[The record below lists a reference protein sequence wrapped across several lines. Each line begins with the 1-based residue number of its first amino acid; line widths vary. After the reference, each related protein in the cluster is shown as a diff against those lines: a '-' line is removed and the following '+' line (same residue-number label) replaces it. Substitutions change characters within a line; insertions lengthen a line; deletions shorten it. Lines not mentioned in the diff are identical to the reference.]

1 MPWRKIKQEM
11 ELDVLGK
18 VRELVSESMVT
29 AKTIF
34 GRSPKVG
41 LGSKPCG
48 DPEEENPGQGN
59 RNCEIPEM
67 GT

>member
-1 MPWRKIKQEM
+1 M

-18 VRELVSESMVT
+18 VRELVSESMVI

-34 GRSPKVG
+34 GRSPEVG

-48 DPEEENPGQGN
+48 DPEEENPGQREPQL
-59 RNCEIPEM
+59 RNP
-67 GT
+67 